1 MGAGEAFFGEAVVE
15 AGIFVKI
22 RRVRG
27 LARGEGKLVSKGW
40 EELV

>member
-1 MGAGEAFFGEAVVE
+1 MGAGEVFFGVAAVT
-15 AGIFVKI
+15 GIFGKI

-27 LARGEGKLVSKGW
+27 LARVEGKLVSRGW